1 MAIIRRIIIRDWPKE
16 GSTVQELR
24 TRTNVTFYARREG
37 AGWRGIRVCVC
48 MTILKRKD
56 WKDEP
61 KTNFKKMLT
70 FSGREI
76 RVGKGKG

>member
-1 MAIIRRIIIRDWPKE
+1 MQE
-16 GSTVQELR
+16 GRGQDG
-24 TRTNVTFYARREG
+24 EG
-37 AGWRGIRVCVC
+37 YVCVC
-48 MTILKRKD
+48 MPILKRKD
-56 WKDEP
+56 WKDKP